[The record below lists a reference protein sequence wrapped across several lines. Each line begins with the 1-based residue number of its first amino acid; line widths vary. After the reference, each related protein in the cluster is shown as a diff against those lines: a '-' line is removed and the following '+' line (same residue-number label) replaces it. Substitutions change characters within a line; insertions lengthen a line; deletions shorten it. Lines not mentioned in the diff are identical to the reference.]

1 MLNITSNIALVLSDY
16 LFLIATL
23 CCVILLVIMAKLLS
37 QKRKLNQLK
46 EDIFRSI
53 ITPVI
58 WLDKNGYI
66 KKAKNIKF
74 DHLNDVAH
82 QMVGKHY
89 TDFFDDQE
97 TIRRVK
103 ESLEVLFIK
112 KENVYNMKFTMT
124 DWNGRNNNYLVSV
137 LYIDPNE
144 ALMIVYNLS
153 GKRNQHKTIKDLVEF
168 YEAILNHLPVAISIK
183 DAADDF
189 RYSYWN
195 DKASELFNVSKE
207 EASHKNYE
215 IYDNPEVRETLKR
228 QDDFI
233 SQTGQPISEINKIIT
248 NKGEVFY
255 LQISKI
261 IIPYRDNQKRI
272 ISTIVDL
279 TEIYEKR
286 KTLKLL
292 NRKYELT
299 LQAANLLPWV
309 INLDEQT
316 LECNFDLLND
326 YNYLHEHVRVSPVED
341 FNNLVHPEDKK
352 GLSTLMKELVKGEK
366 ERIETEFRSLMSKK
380 GGAYNWYKIYATLVK
395 PNQEEI
401 EQTLIV
407 GATKDINRQKML
419 EQELLKAKEKAEES
433 NKLKSAFL
441 ANISHEIRTPL
452 NAIVGFSNL
461 LPYATED
468 KEKEEYI
475 RIIEKNNT
483 LLLKLINDIIEL
495 SKIESDSQA
504 FCYERVDLSD
514 LLSELKEN
522 YFHQTHLPNTDV
534 ELRIDQVEKGRY
546 LVYTDRMMLTQVLT
560 NFINNAMKFTSEG
573 VIHLGFDLTMPD
585 KYYFFVEDT
594 GCGLAEE
601 DKERVFERFVKLNA
615 FVQGTGLGLA
625 ISRSIVLKLG
635 GEIGVES
642 ELGKGSKFW
651 FTLPHLQD

>member
-1 MLNITSNIALVLSDY
+1 MLNITSNITLVLSDY
-16 LFLIATL
+16 LFLIASV
-23 CCVILLVIMAKLLS
+23 CCVILLAIIGKLLAE
-37 QKRKLNQLK
+37 KRKLSQLK

-74 DHLNDVAH
+74 DHLNDVAE
-82 QMVGKHY
+82 QTIGKHY
-89 TDFFDDQE
+89 TDFFDDKEMIKRVRKNME
-97 TIRRVK
+97 T
-103 ESLEVLFIK
+103 LFLK
-112 KENVYNMKFTMT
+112 KQNIYNMKFNMT

-144 ALMIVYNLS
+144 AIMIIYNLS

-183 DAADDF
+183 DAEDDF

-215 IYDNPEVRETLKR
+215 IYNNQEVKETLRR
-228 QDDFI
+228 QDEFI
-233 SQTGQPISEINKIIT
+233 SKTGKPITEINKITT

-286 KTLKLL
+286 KALKLL

-309 INLDEQT
+309 INLEDQT

-326 YNYLHEHVRVSPVED
+326 YNQLHDHVQIFPIDD
-341 FNNLVHPEDKK
+341 FNNLVHPEDTT
-352 GLSTLMKELVKGEK
+352 GLSNLMQELMKGSK
-366 ERIETEFRSLMSKK
+366 ERIETEFRSLMSKR

-407 GATKDINRQKML
+407 GATKDINRQKLL
-419 EQELLKAKEKAEES
+419 EQELRAAKEKAEEA

-461 LPYATED
+461 LPYATEE

-475 RIIEKNNT
+475 RIIEKNNN

-504 FCYERVDLSD
+504 FHYETIDLSE
-514 LLSELKEN
+514 LLCELKEN
-522 YFHQTHLPNTDV
+522 YFHQTYLPYTNV
-534 ELRIDQVEKGRY
+534 ELLIDQVEKGKY
-546 LVYTDRMMLTQVLT
+546 LLYTDRIMLTQVLT
-560 NFINNAMKFTSEG
+560 NFINNAMKFTSQG
-573 VIHLGFDLTMPD
+573 SIHLGFDLSMPN
-585 KYYFFVEDT
+585 KYYFWFI
-594 GCGLAEE
+594 
-601 DKERVFERFVKLNA
+601 RHFE
-615 FVQGTGLGLA
+615 
-625 ISRSIVLKLG
+625 
-635 GEIGVES
+635 
-642 ELGKGSKFW
+642 
-651 FTLPHLQD
+651 